1 MPYWG
6 DDWYEIII
14 KTTKQS
20 IALPVNPTEVTI
32 GLEGEQ
38 STYNL
43 IGIGEVIIPRRRKLI
58 NLSISSFFPRMEYLP
73 LSVHEYWYK
82 PQDYVKFFT
91 SLLTNCT
98 VFKVSIN
105 KYEETTGYDGSEF
118 NAIIKSF
125 STTDKGGEPGDI
137 YYSLELSEYRDTAPQ
152 SVEKISENEETSV
165 LTVKTNRTV
174 PEDEFCVGDPVII
187 NGPVYETD
195 DSPEITEEKERRE
208 KVSKLNHVN
217 AQITRVL
224 PPSLLPGYDR
234 VFCQGLGWVS
244 KSSCTKNNI
253 QNTIERNANF
263 VR

>member
-6 DDWYEIII
+6 TDMYFISIQ
-14 KTTKQS
+14 TTKND
-20 IALPVNPTEVTI
+20 ITLPVNPTEVTI
-32 GLEGEQ
+32 GMEGEQ

-58 NLSISSFFPRMEYLP
+58 NLSVSSFFPRMEYLP
-73 LSVHEYWYK
+73 LTVGDRWYK
-82 PQDYVKFFT
+82 PQTYVEFLT

-98 VFKVSIN
+98 VFKVRITR
-105 KYEETTGYDGSEF
+105 YEETTGSNITSF
-118 NAIIKSF
+118 NAILKSF

-152 SVEKISENEETSV
+152 SVEKIGETEETSV

-174 PEDEFCVGDPVII
+174 PEDEFCVGDPIII

-195 DSPEITEEKERRE
+195 DSPEVTEEKERRE